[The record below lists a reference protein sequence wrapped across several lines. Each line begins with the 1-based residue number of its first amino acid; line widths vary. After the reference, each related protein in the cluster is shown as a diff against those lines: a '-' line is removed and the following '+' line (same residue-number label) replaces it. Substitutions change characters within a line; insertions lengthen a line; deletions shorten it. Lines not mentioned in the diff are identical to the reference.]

1 MTTDQCFRFPH
12 REQSTVPSWHYRRHF
27 CPSRVFPIHM
37 HTIHVWAS
45 ARDVSPSQAIVSAVR
60 VRFRDPR
67 GMSHS
72 SNVYVLRGSS
82 FFSLC
87 LSHTSKFFV
96 TSRIPLDLPNTHQRT
111 PSQRRVGA
119 TQDRTKLRTYLG
131 DNELHDAE
139 AFYCDVR
146 NPFWLPKH
154 KRVGH
159 ADHRP
164 SHVHAVPQLKP
175 MRIVSAFRFRGWEI
189 KNG

>member
-1 MTTDQCFRFPH
+1 MSGLLPVMYHPVKRLFPQYGYGFVIH
-12 REQSTVPSWHYRRHF
+12 GECHIRQTST
-27 CPSRVFPIHM
+27 
-37 HTIHVWAS
+37 
-45 ARDVSPSQAIVSAVR
+45 
-60 VRFRDPR
+60 
-67 GMSHS
+67 